1 MCPDRELLS
10 AWLDGEVP
18 SPWRESV
25 ERHVSSCSDCA
36 RAVDTM
42 KRLSAAL
49 SSDARSMDAR
59 AERAKATVL
68 DRLLSQDRPRAH
80 AFSPW
85 RRQLSLPLP
94 FVAAAAALV
103 AVLGL
108 ALVQTAGRNAELRM
122 AVQQA
127 VQAPSVAAA
136 PNSMEAILQYL
147 SSQDGG
153 VNITIALPS
162 GAGLDQP
169 GEPLMVRE
177 ADWQA
182 GGGK

>member
-25 ERHVSSCSDCA
+25 ERHVSSCPECSA
-36 RAVDTM
+36 AVSAMRAVSTALAADRASIDST
-42 KRLSAAL
+42 SA
-49 SSDARSMDAR
+49 
-59 AERAKATVL
+59 RAKAAVL
-68 DRLLSQDRPRAH
+68 DRLLSTAPVPHRSSAL
-80 AFSPW
+80 W
-85 RRQLSLPLP
+85 TRRLALPVPL
-94 FVAAAAALV
+94 AAAAAVLIG
-103 AVLGL
+103 VLGL
-108 ALVQTAGRNAELRM
+108 ALVQSAGRNAELRL

-127 VQAPSVAAA
+127 VQAPAVAAA

-162 GAGLDQP
+162 DSGLVQP

-177 ADWQA
+177 ADWHA